1 MRPVK
6 RAGTK
11 NNGRTK
17 ITDTEQKYTEEEI
30 KAIANEEIRKSGL
43 KANKEL
49 TLDEMANVS
58 GGDFIIKT
66 KDGQFF
72 GLHSPCGFRKDPHE

>member
-11 NNGRTK
+11 NNGRMK
-17 ITDTEQKYTEEEI
+17 ITDTEKKYTEEEI

-66 KDGQFF
+66 KDGRFF
-72 GLHSPCGFRKDPHE
+72 GLHSPYGFRNDPHE

>member
-11 NNGRTK
+11 NNGRMK
-17 ITDTEQKYTEEEI
+17 ITDTEKKYTE
-30 KAIANEEIRKSGL
+30 EEIRKSGL

-66 KDGQFF
+66 KDGRYF

>member
-1 MRPVK
+1 M
-6 RAGTK
+6 
-11 NNGRTK
+11 
-17 ITDTEQKYTEEEI
+17 DTEKKYTEEEI

-66 KDGQFF
+66 TDGRYF